1 MENHAHYV
9 AYNVLKPKTME
20 EALTG
25 DHVTEYKVAPDSEYE
40 SFMANKTWELEL
52 RSLCNTE

>member
-1 MENHAHYV
+1 
-9 AYNVLKPKTME
+9 ME

-25 DHVTEYKVAPDSEYE
+25 DHVRECKVAPDSEYE
-40 SFMANKTWELEL
+40 SLMENKTWELEL